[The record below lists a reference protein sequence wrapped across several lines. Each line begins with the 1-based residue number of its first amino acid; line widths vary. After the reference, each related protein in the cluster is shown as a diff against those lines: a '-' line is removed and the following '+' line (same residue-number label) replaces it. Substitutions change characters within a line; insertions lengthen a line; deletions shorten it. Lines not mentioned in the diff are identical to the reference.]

1 MSKENSKKGWTIVL
15 IVCII
20 IAIICIGVLVWLHLG
35 EAATDR
41 ELQEAVKSQTE
52 KSTEFA
58 SDPWQ
63 TAEHEQEQEPEPEPA
78 DVPIDFEYLKGINED
93 IYGWIDLTGT
103 GQSYP
108 VLSNASNP
116 DYYIHKDINGQ
127 YSANGS
133 LYSQSTF
140 NEIEFVDPCTVIY
153 GHNMNN
159 GAMFGKLQR
168 TASSRNLDDAENE
181 NNYFTLYTPT
191 KIEKYRI
198 YASGVYSNDNILY
211 YYDFSNEDSFNAF
224 FEEFENY
231 PTGAHYISSDFK
243 PQFGDELVILSTCYS
258 ANHTYRFITVGVMV
272 EKEGI

>member
-1 MSKENSKKGWTIVL
+1 MSKEKSKKGWTIVL

-20 IAIICIGVLVWLHLG
+20 IAIICIGILVWLHLG

-41 ELQEAVKSQTE
+41 ELEEAVKSQGE
-52 KSTEFA
+52 KTTEFA

-63 TAEHEQEQEPEPEPA
+63 TAEHEPEKEPEPEPA

-93 IYGWIDLTGT
+93 IYGWIDLTCT
-103 GQSYP
+103 EQSYP
-108 VLSNASNP
+108 VLSNAEDP
-116 DYYIHKDINGQ
+116 DYYIHKDINRQ

-133 LYSQSTF
+133 LYTQSSQ
-140 NEIEFVDPCTVIY
+140 NQIEFVDPCTVIY

-159 GAMFGKLQR
+159 GAMFGQLQR
-168 TASSRNLDDAENE
+168 KASFKNLDDAEDE
-181 NNYFTLYTPT
+181 KNYFTLYTPT

-198 YASGVYSNDNILY
+198 YASGVYSNKNILY
-211 YYDFSNEDSFNAF
+211 YYDFSNEEDFNKF

-231 PTGAHYISSDFK
+231 PEGARYISSDFK
-243 PQFGDELVILSTCYS
+243 PQFGDELVILSTCYR
-258 ANHTYRFITVGVMV
+258 NDHTYRYLVVGVMV